1 MAENNLF
8 QLKIITPERVFF
20 EGEVKMVEFNTTEG
34 EIGIYKGHIPLTV
47 IVDPGILTITT
58 EEGPRNAALHAGF
71 AAILPDKVTI
81 LAELVEWPSEIDAKR
96 AEAAKER
103 AEQRLAN
110 KGPEIDVERATIAL
124 KKAICRLNSLN

>member
-1 MAENNLF
+1 M
-8 QLKIITPERVFF
+8 
-20 EGEVKMVEFNTTEG
+20 
-34 EIGIYKGHIPLTV
+34 
-47 IVDPGILTITT
+47 DPGILTITT

-71 AAILPDKVTI
+71 AEILPDKVTI

-110 KGPEIDVERATIAL
+110 KGPEIDVDRATIAL

>member
-1 MAENNLF
+1 MEDSNLF
-8 QLKIITPERVFF
+8 DVKIITPERLFY
-20 EGEVKMVEFNTTEG
+20 EGKASMLEFNTTEG

-71 AAILPDKVTI
+71 AEILPDKVTI

-110 KGPEIDVERATIAL
+110 KGPEIDVDRATIAL
-124 KKAICRLNSLN
+124 KKAICRLNALN

>member
-1 MAENNLF
+1 MAESNQF
-8 QLKIITPERVFF
+8 QLKVITPERVFF

-71 AAILPDKVTI
+71 AEILPDKVTI
-81 LAELVEWPSEIDAKR
+81 LAELVEWPAEIDAKR

-110 KGPEIDVERATIAL
+110 KGPEIDVDRATIAL
-124 KKAICRLNSLN
+124 KKAICRLNALN